1 MGRYGERQIAVVMTE
16 KDERQFMAF
25 LRSTAPIS
33 ILLPRAPT
41 KDQIAI
47 DSLPPRSKRRKYR
60 EGQFYL
66 WNENFGPCTPTLAV
80 DANGDM
86 YVKHADRSPV
96 LEYSR
101 DLLTGWV
108 PHDIGRLYWVRS
120 IDPDGQHLVKSA
132 RTFSYDVVAFEK
144 WYKLVVSWV
153 KKNSRVKQI
162 NSIKVHYLPS
172 AWLWHGWYV
181 LESKAR

>member
-1 MGRYGERQIAVVMTE
+1 MGRNWERQIAVVMTE

-33 ILLPRAPT
+33 ILLPRAST

-47 DSLPPRSKRRKYR
+47 DSLPPRRKRQ
-60 EGQFYL
+60 GQGQGKFYL
-66 WNENFGPCTPTLAV
+66 WNENFGPCTPTLSV
-80 DANGDM
+80 DANGYV
-86 YVKHADRSPV
+86 YVKHSDRSPI

-108 PHDIGRLYWVRS
+108 PHAIGRLYWGRG
-120 IDPDGQHLVKSA
+120 IDPDGTFRANSA
-132 RTFSYDVVAFEK
+132 YAFSYDAVAFEK

-162 NSIKVHYLPS
+162 NSVKVHYLPS

-181 LESKAR
+181 WESKSR